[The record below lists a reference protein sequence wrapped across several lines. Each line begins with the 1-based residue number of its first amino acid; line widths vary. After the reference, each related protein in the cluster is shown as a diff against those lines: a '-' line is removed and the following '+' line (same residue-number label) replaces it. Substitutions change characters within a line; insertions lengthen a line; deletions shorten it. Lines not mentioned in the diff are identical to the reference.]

1 MAAWGHEQR
10 RVFPH
15 PPVCHTQEQGGEP
28 QRINAPP
35 FLPKVLIFPSEK
47 SNGIERKIPGDKLET
62 EQFKFQCDHYA
73 HHQQRKETD
82 HIFYLDLQARDD
94 PIAQPHQQHDKE

>member
-1 MAAWGHEQR
+1 MNK
-10 RVFPH
+10 
-15 PPVCHTQEQGGEP
+15 GGSF
-28 QRINAPP
+28 RIHQYAIHKNKAENH
-35 FLPKVLIFPSEK
+35 KELIFPSEK